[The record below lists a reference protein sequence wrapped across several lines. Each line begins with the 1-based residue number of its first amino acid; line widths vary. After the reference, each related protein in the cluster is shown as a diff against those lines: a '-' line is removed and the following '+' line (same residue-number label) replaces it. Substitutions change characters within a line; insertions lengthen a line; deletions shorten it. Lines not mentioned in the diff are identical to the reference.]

1 MGDKILP
8 KQGKQDKIALMFQY
22 LDDDF
27 LKMAEG
33 FTAIVVFAL
42 LSFFL
47 LNYLSQD
54 PELEQIVSSIFSSV
68 TR

>member
-1 MGDKILP
+1 ML
-8 KQGKQDKIALMFQY
+8 QY

-42 LSFFL
+42 VSFFI

-54 PELEQIVSSIFSSV
+54 PQLQQIVSSIFTSV
-68 TR
+68 MN

>member
-1 MGDKILP
+1 LKKPLKKDRIVTML
-8 KQGKQDKIALMFQY
+8 QY

-42 LSFFL
+42 VSFFI

-54 PELEQIVSSIFSSV
+54 PQLQQIVSSIFTSV
-68 TR
+68 MN